1 MVKNGPAGQE
11 TQILSP
17 CRGDPLEEEMSTRSS
32 ILARRIPWME
42 KLGGLYSMWSQ
53 RARHD
58 LGTEQL

>member
-42 KLGGLYSMWSQ
+42 KLCGLYTPCG
-53 RARHD
+53 RREPD
-58 LGTEQL
+58 TT